1 MSDVPYTPTTD
12 EIREDYG
19 LIWDDYRNLREAAW
33 DRWFAAEIA
42 KAQAEQREKDAV
54 IAESYF
60 GGWALVGY
68 PEFDLDRVMNESKAK
83 SADNIAAAIREG
95 ENSGSKSNT
104 PKVLDRLP
112 MPVL

>member
-1 MSDVPYTPTTD
+1 MSECCASGSCLDVAD
-12 EIREDYG
+12 AILASD
-19 LIWDDYRNLREAAW
+19 
-33 DRWFAAEIA
+33 WFAAEIA

-112 MPVL
+112 MPVF